1 MYSFR
6 NPDNRNK
13 SFFFS
18 FLSVDDISIPDMCGG
33 VKEKVAQ
40 NSGFFE
46 LKICSICLLT
56 KSAAVWYNG
65 ISART
70 GGSRPIEK
78 RVAIAALCHL
88 LLKNQTQQNYHRKD
102 SNAELP

>member
-1 MYSFR
+1 L
-6 NPDNRNK
+6 
-13 SFFFS
+13 FS
-18 FLSVDDISIPDMCGG
+18 FDDISISDVGSC

-40 NSGFFE
+40 NSGFFG
-46 LKICSICLLT
+46 LKICLICLLT

-78 RVAIAALCHL
+78 RVAVATPLSL
-88 LLKNQTQQNYHRKD
+88 T
-102 SNAELP
+102 S